1 MLESASL
8 KPLQSAESLEKL
20 IDLLPKN
27 VSENDFNVEALEVL
41 DMKLQDVEAEL
52 KTLHE

>member
-8 KPLQSAESLEKL
+8 KPLQSAENLEKL
-20 IDLLPKN
+20 IDLLPN

-41 DMKLQDVEAEL
+41 DMKLQDREAEL